1 MISYQIVVDDHG
13 LEGRLLRFM
22 RDRIEVNR
30 KILRQLGLVIV
41 GEAQRNLRGGNPL
54 NVVTARLWNSVFS
67 RVTRELLYIFTNVF
81 YGRLH
86 ETGKTL
92 SGETEIRPK
101 VKKNLYIPLRR
112 SARRYAPGMEFG
124 KDFFLAKKAKI
135 KKRPWLLPAIQKV
148 LKEGAHVR
156 IGDRVLN
163 THFEKV
169 DLR

>member
-1 MISYQIVVDDHG
+1 MISYRVTIDDHG
-13 LEGRLLRFM
+13 LKDRMLRFM

-30 KILRQLGLVIV
+30 KINRQLGLVIV
-41 GEAQRNLRGGNPL
+41 REAQRNLRGGNPL

-67 RVTRELLYIFTNVF
+67 RVAREFLFVGTNVF
-81 YGRLH
+81 YGRQH

-101 VKKNLYIPLRR
+101 IKKNLYIPLRR

-124 KDFFLAKKAKI
+124 KDFVLAKKVKI
-135 KKRPWLLPAIQKV
+135 KKRPWLLPAIEKV

-163 THFEKV
+163 AHFEKV
-169 DLR
+169 NLR